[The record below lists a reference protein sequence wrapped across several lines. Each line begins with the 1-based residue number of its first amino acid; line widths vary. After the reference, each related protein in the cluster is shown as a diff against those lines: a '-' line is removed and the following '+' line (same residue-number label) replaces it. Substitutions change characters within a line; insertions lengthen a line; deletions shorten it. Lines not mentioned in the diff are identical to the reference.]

1 MVVLML
7 VDPSFSRRLTAWI
20 LFLILGGVLLAT
32 GYPSSSLAATH
43 PGMDLIIFVDF
54 SGSIRKEDKKSFEQD
69 LTKRV
74 IPSLSAG
81 DRILIAPITEK
92 TLTDFRPLIEVDF
105 PPKPSFN
112 GFMQNAMTYNRQ
124 VKEVDTEV
132 ARLKEELVVQVAGM
146 FKQYFASPRTD
157 IFNAIVLAQK
167 LFSDEGKARVLVLM
181 SDMVEDSQPYNFYRL
196 QWGPDTVE
204 KLLGELD
211 ANGLVPDL
219 SGVCLYVS
227 GASADTAEMAHRVGN
242 FWATYFQRAKAN
254 MDSRRYAHVLLHWP
268 PSKACPV
275 Q

>member
-7 VDPSFSRRLTAWI
+7 ADRSVPRRIAAWI
-20 LFLILGGVLLAT
+20 LFLIFGGVLLAT
-32 GYPSSSLAATH
+32 GHPSSSVATTH
-43 PGMDLIIFVDF
+43 PGMELIIFVDF

-69 LTKRV
+69 LVKRI

-81 DRILIAPITEK
+81 DRLLVAPITEK

-124 VKEVDTEV
+124 LKEAETEV
-132 ARLKEELVVQVAGM
+132 VRLKEELVGQVAAM
-146 FKQYFASPRTD
+146 FKQHFPSPRTD
-157 IFNAIVLAQK
+157 IFNAVVLAQK
-167 LFSDEGKARVLVLM
+167 LFTDDGRAKVLVLM
-181 SDMVEDSQPYNFYRL
+181 SDMVEDSQPYNFYNLR
-196 QWGPDTVE
+196 WGPDTVE

-211 ANGLVPDL
+211 SNGLIPDL
-219 SGVCLYVS
+219 SGVCLYVA
-227 GASADTAEMAHRVGN
+227 GASADSAEMAHRVSN
-242 FWATYFQRAKAN
+242 FWATYFQRTKAN
-254 MDSRRYAHVLLHWP
+254 MDRRRYAHVLLHWP

>member
-20 LFLILGGVLLAT
+20 LFLIMGGVLLAT
-32 GYPSSSLAATH
+32 GYPSSSLATTH

-69 LTKRV
+69 LTKRI

-81 DRILIAPITEK
+81 DRILVAPITEK

-105 PPKPSFN
+105 PPKPAFN
-112 GFMQNAMTYNRQ
+112 GFMQNTMIYNRQ
-124 VKEVDTEV
+124 VKEVDAEV
-132 ARLKEELVVQVAGM
+132 VKLKEELRGQVADM

-157 IFNAIVLAQK
+157 IFNAIVLAKK
-167 LFSDEGKARVLVLM
+167 LFSGEGKAKVLVLM

-196 QWGPDTVE
+196 QWGPDTIE

-211 ANGLVPDL
+211 AHGLIPDL

-254 MDSRRYAHVLLHWP
+254 MDASRYAHVLLH
-268 PSKACPV
+268 
-275 Q
+275 

>member
-1 MVVLML
+1 MSVES
-7 VDPSFSRRLTAWI
+7 PFRHGIAARL

-32 GYPSSSLAATH
+32 GYPSSSLATTH
-43 PGMDLIIFVDF
+43 PGTELIIFVDF
-54 SGSIRKEDKKSFEQD
+54 SGSIRKEDKKSYEQD
-69 LTKRV
+69 LIKRV
-74 IPSLSAG
+74 VPSLSAG
-81 DRILIAPITEK
+81 DRILVAPITER

-105 PPKPSFN
+105 PAKPSFN

-124 VKEVDTEV
+124 MKEVETEV
-132 ARLKEELVVQVAGM
+132 TRLKEELAGQVGAM
-146 FKQYFASPRTD
+146 FKQHFASPRTD

-167 LFSDEGKARVLVLM
+167 LFTDEGRAKVLVLM

-211 ANGLVPDL
+211 SHGLIPDL
-219 SGVCLYVS
+219 SGVCLYVA
-227 GASADTAEMAHRVGN
+227 GASADSAEMAHRVSN
-242 FWATYFQRAKAN
+242 FWTMYFQRTKAN
-254 MDSRRYAHVLLHWP
+254 MDPRRYAHVLLHWP